1 MGLDGI
7 YQRVLRNLAEVIAKP
22 LSIVYQQSWLK
33 REIPDDWRFAN
44 LMPIYKNGQKAQVMP
59 EEVQVGYEEKILL
72 RKCGEVLKQVV
83 QGGDGATILGGFQE
97 TCSYGT
103 QRHSLVSMS
112 DGLMV
117 ELDDRSGL
125 FQPSNFFDSV

>member
-1 MGLDGI
+1 MSDEAVAQDTQGSGG
-7 YQRVLRNLAEVIAKP
+7 VT
-22 LSIVYQQSWLK
+22 
-33 REIPDDWRFAN
+33 IP
-44 LMPIYKNGQKAQVMP
+44 
-59 EEVQVGYEEKILL
+59 
-72 RKCGEVLKQVV
+72 
-83 QGGDGATILGGFQE
+83 GGFQE

-103 QRHSLVSMS
+103 PRHSLVSMS